1 MKVSIQ
7 RPTWYSD
14 PLTDESLEA
23 IGLLDGVWRDACSN
37 FSATCNMRLA
47 NGKKAPM
54 GIQQFINNEI
64 DERFQA
70 AGWEGKDAK
79 FRKAETWILIS
90 FRHQMSLGSDLYN
103 ALWLWKRGGVKQ
115 ALLLA
120 GTLDFLKVVT
130 PLDAGSLTSFERYAT
145 AISQMNGAFNPPI
158 IIGALEAS
166 SKLESSVAELVL
178 GTRLKMTR
186 A

>member
-7 RPTWYSD
+7 KPTWNSD

-23 IGLLDGVWRDACSN
+23 MALLSGVWRDACSN
-37 FSATCNMRLA
+37 FAATSQMRVA

-54 GIQQFINNEI
+54 GIQQFINDEI
-64 DERFQA
+64 DARFSA

-79 FRKAETWILIS
+79 FRKAETWVLIS

-103 ALWLWKRGGVKQ
+103 ALWLWKREGIKQ

-120 GTLDFLKVVT
+120 GTLDFLRVVT
-130 PLDAGSLTSFERYAT
+130 PLDANSLTSFERYAG
-145 AISQMNGAFNPPI
+145 AISQMSGAFNPPI

-166 SKLESSVAELVL
+166 SKLDPTVAELVL
-178 GTRLKMTR
+178 GNRLKRTR